1 MSTTT
6 DAPVGDQGTA
16 LPRSVLLT
24 PAQEARI
31 HQLRIR
37 RGMPSFAS
45 VMREAVELLLER
57 EGVPAPVDEATS

>member
-6 DAPVGDQGTA
+6 EAPVGDQGTT

-31 HQLRIR
+31 HQLRTR

-45 VMREAVELLLER
+45 LIREAIELLLER
-57 EGVPAPVDEATS
+57 EGLSAPVDEATS